1 MKNDKTGL
9 ACGIGMEILSY
20 TSCVVGFFPYTANEL
35 HKLLQ
40 PFLLRRVK
48 AEVATELPKKTEVV
62 IYHGLSALQKKYY
75 KAILM
80 KDLGNQRALYCL
92 ETQDVTF
99 MEGNI
104 LLSHMLRIALWD
116 GILYSEY
123 RSVSCSETVQVS
135 LL

>member
-1 MKNDKTGL
+1 
-9 ACGIGMEILSY
+9 
-20 TSCVVGFFPYTANEL
+20 
-35 HKLLQ
+35 
-40 PFLLRRVK
+40 
-48 AEVATELPKKTEVV
+48 
-62 IYHGLSALQKKYY
+62 
-75 KAILM
+75 M